1 MPGAR
6 RARGLACK
14 IKQSTRASSPRS
26 RRKSPG
32 IPRAMVLRFIP
43 CSPRRA
49 NSSCRRRPWI
59 KRRLAARSGARS
71 LRGLGTSNGCQDHT
85 ASPSAP
91 VYAKGFDR
99 RLSQSAEALAKA
111 DQRRPSARRSSL
123 TGFIPPCDSVRAP
136 GAAASTASRLASVT
150 IASRPSVR
158 RDGGGYRFDLGKS
171 RSGIFLQMGLDRQI
185 GDLPVGRS
193 FTDWIAGCAVVART
207 VVLWAF
213 RARSPV

>member
-59 KRRLAARSGARS
+59 KRRLAARSGCEEPPRTWHQQRVSGPHGFTVRARLRQRLRPAFKPVSRS
-71 LRGLGTSNGCQDHT
+71 LGEGG
-85 ASPSAP
+85 SAP
-91 VYAKGFDR
+91 SVSAPEFAHGVHPAL
-99 RLSQSAEALAKA
+99 RLRS
-111 DQRRPSARRSSL
+111 RARRCRVHR
-123 TGFIPPCDSVRAP
+123 IPRP
-136 GAAASTASRLASVT
+136 TSVT
-150 IASRPSVR
+150 IAKRPSEGAGR
-158 RDGGGYRFDLGKS
+158 R
-171 RSGIFLQMGLDRQI
+171 GI
-185 GDLPVGRS
+185 
-193 FTDWIAGCAVVART
+193 
-207 VVLWAF
+207 
-213 RARSPV
+213 